1 MRRNNSIKKSISMKR
16 FIVEFGKDF
25 SEHMKERLLELE
37 VRCVLTRKEN
47 INRLDLKH
55 VEHIQYD
62 CESASE
68 DALNT
73 CQKELSYGQ
82 FIMVEGELF
91 YSEKSEESEIVMQSP
106 IINAIYHSLNT
117 ENTNIDS
124 FGNAKRI
131 DDSNIDYVM
140 DTLLSACPEVSQ
152 SYLNI
157 MSKYL

>member
-1 MRRNNSIKKSISMKR
+1 MKR

-25 SEHMKERLLELE
+25 SEHMKKRLLELE
-37 VRCVLTRKEN
+37 VRCVLTRKEDL
-47 INRLDLKH
+47 NRLDLKH

-62 CESASE
+62 CEGMTK
-68 DALNT
+68 DNLNI

-82 FIMVEGELF
+82 LIVIEGVLF
-91 YSEKSEESEIVMQSP
+91 YSERSEESDTVMPSP
-106 IINAIYHSLNT
+106 IVPTIYNSLNT
-117 ENTNIDS
+117 ENIIVNSDDY
-124 FGNAKRI
+124 AKKI

-140 DTLLSACPEVSQ
+140 DTILTVCPEVSE